1 MDERLGVV
9 PDISVMK
16 LDAGLYGFVVSHAGQ
31 HLFEEAGFTS
41 ITAALVAAAEDCGG
55 FVGCQV
61 TYDGIVAGTYAPD
74 ELAASSA
81 AVAELCIENSAR
93 FAGH

>member
-1 MDERLGVV
+1 MGDCLGVV

-31 HLFEEAGFTS
+31 QLFEETGFTS
-41 ITAALVAAAEDCGG
+41 ITTALAAAAEDCGG

-61 TYDGIVAGTYAPD
+61 TYGGIVAGTYAPA

-81 AVAELCIENSAR
+81 AVADLCMENSAR
-93 FAGH
+93 FAGQ

>member
-1 MDERLGVV
+1 MGDGLGVV

-31 HLFEEAGFTS
+31 QLFEETGFAS
-41 ITAALVAAAEDCGG
+41 ITTALAAAAEDCGD

-61 TYDGIVAGTYAPD
+61 TYGGIVAGTYAPA

-81 AVAELCIENSAR
+81 AVADLCIENSAR
-93 FAGH
+93 FAGQ